1 MRART
6 LFGRPLG
13 IGLILIQKSVWFIV
27 LVAIS
32 AAFFVLHAKHV
43 AYPVRAIFAGELVED
58 PHDLL
63 AHLVLGF
70 IPEITLRG
78 ELLLA
83 IVAAVYAVL
92 EGIEIW
98 GLWRDVLWVEVLIVV
113 ETAALLPYEIWEIVR
128 HPSPFKGISLI
139 INALIVWYLAARYLR
154 KREERLLRGPRRR
167 PFEAERRP
175 VS

>member
-6 LFGRPLG
+6 LFGPPLG
-13 IGLILIQKSVWFIV
+13 IGLILIQKSAWFIV

-32 AAFFVLHAKHV
+32 STLFVLYAKHI
-43 AYPVRAIFAGELVED
+43 AYPVRTLFAGELVED

-63 AHLVLGF
+63 ARLVLGF

-83 IVAAVYAVL
+83 IVAAIYAVL

-113 ETAALLPYEIWEIVR
+113 ETAALLPYELWEIVR

-139 INALIVWYLAARYLR
+139 INALIVWYLVARYLR
-154 KREERLLRGPRRR
+154 KREERLLRRLTRR

-175 VS
+175 AS

>member
-6 LFGRPLG
+6 LFGHPFG
-13 IGLILIQKSVWFIV
+13 IGLILIQKSVWFIF

-32 AAFFVLHAKHV
+32 VTLFVLHAKHL
-43 AYPVRAIFAGELVED
+43 AYPVRTLFAGEIVED

-63 AHLVLGF
+63 ARLILGL

-83 IVAAVYAVL
+83 IIAAVYAAL
-92 EGIEIW
+92 EAVEIW

-113 ETAALLPYEIWEIVR
+113 ETAALLPYELWEIVH

-154 KREERLLRGPRRR
+154 KREERLARSLLRR
-167 PFEAERRP
+167 PFEPERRP
-175 VS
+175 AG